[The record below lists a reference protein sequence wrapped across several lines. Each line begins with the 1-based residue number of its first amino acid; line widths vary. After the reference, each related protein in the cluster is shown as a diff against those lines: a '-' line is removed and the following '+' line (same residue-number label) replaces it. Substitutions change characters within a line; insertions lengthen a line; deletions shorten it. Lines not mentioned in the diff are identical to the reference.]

1 MTTGPKRERTRCGAP
16 APALEEEGRPVRK
29 SARLSRWFVPAFAA
43 ALAMVALVACGDD
56 DSDTTQQAAAT
67 APAVALEP
75 TPTPTAEPTPTAP
88 PGLAPE
94 CLPGGA
100 IEDAAT
106 VSSCAQQAMRQ
117 MTGFSFE
124 GEFNLLAVFSG
135 LVPED
140 ETPAAGA
147 EGLVRLN
154 GAIVPPDRMQVEI
167 TFGAEGEALRIAVVV
182 IGADTYFRDP
192 EAAVWFKGAPP
203 DADFLSTV
211 QLVGML
217 QTPRESG
224 GTLEAPV
231 QLDDGAVGYVL
242 SYDQAGQQS
251 GMEGMGLPGN
261 LVLVVGADD
270 FLTREVRV
278 TLEDAGGD
286 APNVIAVRYHGYDAP
301 AEIEPP
307 AQYMTI
313 PE

>member
-1 MTTGPKRERTRCGAP
+1 MRKR
-16 APALEEEGRPVRK
+16 
-29 SARLSRWFVPAFAA
+29 ARLSRWSVPALVA
-43 ALAMVALVACGDD
+43 ALALVALIACGDD
-56 DSDTTQQAAAT
+56 DPDTAQQPSAET
-67 APAVALEP
+67 APTAAPEP
-75 TPTPTAEPTPTAP
+75 TPTPTAAAAPTAP
-88 PGLAPE
+88 PGLAAE

-106 VSSCAQQAMRQ
+106 ISSCAEQALRQ
-117 MTGFSFE
+117 VMGFSFE

-135 LVPED
+135 LVPEAGG
-140 ETPAAGA
+140 PAAGA
-147 EGLVRLN
+147 EGLVRLS
-154 GAIVPPDRMQVEI
+154 GAIVPPDRMQVDI
-167 TFGAEGEALRIAVVV
+167 SFGPEGEALRIAVIV

-217 QTPRESG
+217 QFPRDSG

-231 QLDDGAVGYVL
+231 ELDDGTTGYVL
-242 SYDQAGQQS
+242 SYDQAGQPS
-251 GMEGMGLPGN
+251 GMEGLALPGD

-307 AQYMTI
+307 AQYVPI
-313 PE
+313 LE